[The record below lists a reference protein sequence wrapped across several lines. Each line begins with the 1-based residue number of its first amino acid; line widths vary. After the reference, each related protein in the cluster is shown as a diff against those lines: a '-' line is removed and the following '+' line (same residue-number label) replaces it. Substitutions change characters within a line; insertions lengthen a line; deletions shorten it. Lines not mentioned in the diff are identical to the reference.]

1 MVPKALEFHLPAFI
15 RKYLLSEHMHLNER
29 LRLRV

>member
-1 MVPKALEFHLPAFI
+1 MVPKALEFHSPAFI

-29 LRLRV
+29 LRLKV